1 MHVIGMFSDFAFL
14 PISKRIEVQWSRA
27 NFNNFS
33 SYFLQMYY
41 VNQELTVEDFLYDDD
56 YKIDLSGSNLDVL
69 NNLEGIVQLE
79 YPQFN
84 LPQELAIPWHEY
96 MWTECWGYFLAHDRF
111 AHNSDFCT
119 FCIPEAKMRC
129 LGLPQACYWI
139 RKLA

>member
-1 MHVIGMFSDFAFL
+1 MNLDYD
-14 PISKRIEVQWSRA
+14 
-27 NFNNFS
+27 N
-33 SYFLQMYY
+33 
-41 VNQELTVEDFLYDDD
+41 LTLIV
-56 YKIDLSGSNLDVL
+56 DLSGSNLDVL
-69 NNLEGIVQLE
+69 NNLEGIVLLE

-111 AHNSDFCT
+111 AQNSDFCT
-119 FCIPEAKMRC
+119 FCIPEAKMRS